1 MIEYCIAIG
10 LIGLGVMLNKD
21 GKQER
26 DLVKSNNNSSLNNV
40 DIYNSNKLNQVKNIE
55 KNLVRKQFIAAKKQN
70 TNIISKGHNS
80 QVLTKAISKPD
91 VIVSKLSG
99 LPITKEKFSHN
110 NMVPFFGSNIKQN
123 MTDSSNTTILEKF
136 TGNQKDYQNESN
148 KIIKLIKKYSLKKA
162 TSQYSV
168 TYVGKSI

>member
-1 MIEYCIAIG
+1 MIVYCLAIG

-21 GKQER
+21 GKQQR
-26 DLVKSNNNSSLNNV
+26 DVVKSNKNSSLNNV

-55 KNLVRKQFIAAKKQN
+55 KNLVNKQFIEAKKTN

-80 QVLTKAISKPD
+80 QILNTPIVKPD

-123 MTDSSNTTILEKF
+123 MTDSSIQLF
-136 TGNQKDYQNESN
+136 
-148 KIIKLIKKYSLKKA
+148 
-162 TSQYSV
+162 
-168 TYVGKSI
+168 